1 MLIFGCSADHEQ
13 DWQSYPRLI
22 HTLLYVMTIRFS
34 IRVMDKIGHVGRDT
48 SWTKPAMH
56 SRFHVRDGPVTSD
69 STGETT
75 FFFLCC
81 VVRVALLIHLLI
93 CLF

>member
-13 DWQSYPRLI
+13 DWQSYPVDPYSVVCDD
-22 HTLLYVMTIRFS
+22 HTFFYKGNGQN
-34 IRVMDKIGHVGRDT
+34 RVCRDT
-48 SWTKPAMH
+48 SWTKPAIH

-75 FFFLCC
+75 FFFSVVSC
-81 VVRVALLIHLLI
+81 VWP
-93 CLF
+93 F